1 VVPVD
6 KLCLYL
12 TINNKIMQKD
22 TVIFDL
28 DGTLALIDARRALS
42 AKPNGKINWGIFFD
56 PSNITLDSPNDPVI
70 TMAKLL
76 KSAGYRIV
84 IFSGRSNATQ
94 DATQNWLVQYG
105 VEYDQLVMRPAT
117 DYTPDNDLKQAWLN
131 QHFPGD
137 QKDRILCVYDDRDQV
152 VKNVEG

>member
-42 AKPNGKINWGIFFD
+42 AKPNGK
-56 PSNITLDSPNDPVI
+56 
-70 TMAKLL
+70 
-76 KSAGYRIV
+76 KSAGYKIV

>member
-1 VVPVD
+1 
-6 KLCLYL
+6 
-12 TINNKIMQKD
+12 MQKD

-28 DGTLALIDARRALS
+28 DGTLALIDARRALA

-56 PSNITLDSPNDPVI
+56 PSNITLDMPNDPVI

-76 KSAGYRIV
+76 KSAGYKIV
-84 IFSGRSNATQ
+84 IFSGRSGATQ
-94 DATQNWLVQYG
+94 DATQDWLAQYG

-117 DYTPDNDLKQAWLN
+117 DYTPDNDLKQTWLN

-152 VKNVEG
+152 VKMWRDNGLTCMQVAPGNF

>member
-1 VVPVD
+1 
-6 KLCLYL
+6 
-12 TINNKIMQKD
+12 MQKD

-42 AKPNGKINWGIFFD
+42 AKSNGKINWGIFFD

-94 DATQNWLVQYG
+94 DATQTWLAQYG

-117 DYTPDNDLKQAWLN
+117 DYTPDNDLKQTWLN
-131 QHFPGD
+131 RHFPGD

-152 VKNVEG
+152 VKMWRDNGLTCMQVAPGNF